1 MQSGS
6 ETSLLTIFPMF
17 LPTPA
22 PDQGRLTFLLWLCS
36 GVFLVCG
43 LCLFFSPLNLQAMLW
58 LNHLT
63 PGLDGFWSFITQ
75 FGEGG
80 AALLWLLVI
89 TRFSPGGNAV
99 SLKVFLLGSLLSPL
113 LKSWVASPRP
123 LGVIQ
128 AGLLNSIGQPPS
140 GSNSMPSG
148 HSMTVFAAMAVIF
161 LSYRFKARHWP
172 VAVLLA
178 LLAALVALSRV
189 MVGAHWPADVLAG
202 AGAGLA
208 LAWLAWRWESLQA
221 WQPQLQTR
229 NAQWCL
235 LLTEAILTVYL
246 LSASTVTSAERL
258 AFDLIATVGI
268 AGAVSRWLF
277 IRRHAWA

>member
-1 MQSGS
+1 MQPGNS
-6 ETSLLTIFPMF
+6 TSLLTILPMF
-17 LPTPA
+17 PPTPA
-22 PDQGRLTFLLWLCS
+22 PVLPRQTLLLWLCAGALMVS
-36 GVFLVCG
+36 GLWF
-43 LCLFFSPLNLQAMLW
+43 FFSPLNLQAMLW

-63 PGLDGFWSFITQ
+63 PGLDGFWSFVTQ

-123 LGVIQ
+123 LGLIQ
-128 AGLLNSIGQPPS
+128 ADLLNSIGQPPS
-140 GSNSMPSG
+140 GANSMPSG
-148 HSMTVFAAMAVIF
+148 HSLTVFAAVGVIF
-161 LSYRFKARHWP
+161 LSFHIKARHWP

-178 LLAALVALSRV
+178 LLATLVALSRI

-208 LAWLAWRWESLQA
+208 LAWLAWRWESVQA

-258 AFDLIATVGI
+258 AFDLIATLGI

-277 IRRHAWA
+277 IRRHTWA

>member
-1 MQSGS
+1 
-6 ETSLLTIFPMF
+6 
-17 LPTPA
+17 
-22 PDQGRLTFLLWLCS
+22 
-36 GVFLVCG
+36 
-43 LCLFFSPLNLQAMLW
+43 
-58 LNHLT
+58 
-63 PGLDGFWSFITQ
+63 
-75 FGEGG
+75 
-80 AALLWLLVI
+80 
-89 TRFSPGGNAV
+89 
-99 SLKVFLLGSLLSPL
+99 
-113 LKSWVASPRP
+113 
-123 LGVIQ
+123 
-128 AGLLNSIGQPPS
+128 
-140 GSNSMPSG
+140 
-148 HSMTVFAAMAVIF
+148 
-161 LSYRFKARHWP
+161 
-172 VAVLLA
+172 
-178 LLAALVALSRV
+178 

-221 WQPQLQTR
+221 WQPQLQTL